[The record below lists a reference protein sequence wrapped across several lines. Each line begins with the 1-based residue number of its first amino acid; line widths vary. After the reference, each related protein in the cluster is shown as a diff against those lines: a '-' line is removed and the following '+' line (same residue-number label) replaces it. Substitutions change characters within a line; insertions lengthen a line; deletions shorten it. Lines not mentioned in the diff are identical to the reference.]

1 MCIFSMLGALMFCS
15 KIIMEVLPNIHLL
28 GMLTVVYTVV
38 FRTKALIPIYVYVV
52 VNGLYAGFSAWWV
65 PYLYIWT
72 VLWAVVMLIPRRL
85 PKKLLAVIY
94 AAVCCLHGL
103 TFGILYAP
111 VQALMYGFDLE
122 QTLAWIAAGFTFDI
136 LHGHLLPQVLA
147 LQDSWGAGRGGK
159 GLRTPQRQDRHA
171 HIHSREPWK
180 RPMQWRVPRPG
191 NPSR

>member
-136 LHGHLLPQVLA
+136 LHGVGNLAAGLLIMPLSELLLKLVRKKA
-147 LQDSWGAGRGGK
+147 
-159 GLRTPQRQDRHA
+159 
-171 HIHSREPWK
+171 
-180 RPMQWRVPRPG
+180 
-191 NPSR
+191 

>member
-85 PKKLLAVIY
+85 PKKLLTVIY

-136 LHGHLLPQVLA
+136 LHGVGNLAAGLLIMPLSELLLKLVRKKA
-147 LQDSWGAGRGGK
+147 
-159 GLRTPQRQDRHA
+159 
-171 HIHSREPWK
+171 
-180 RPMQWRVPRPG
+180 
-191 NPSR
+191 

>member
-1 MCIFSMLGALMFCS
+1 MYNVTEKQIKADNRIQGAALACVF
-15 KIIMEVLPNIHLL
+15 LLFL
-28 GMLTVVYTVV
+28 GMMAGYMVMLVSSALNYEPNELTTPIAVKLVYASYAVGGLLMLLFCV
-38 FRTKALIPIYVYVV
+38 FCVYVV

-103 TFGILYAP
+103 AFGILYAP

-122 QTLAWIAAGFTFDI
+122 QALAWIAAGFTFDI
-136 LHGHLLPQVLA
+136 LHGVGNLAAGLLIMPLSELLLKLVRKKA
-147 LQDSWGAGRGGK
+147 
-159 GLRTPQRQDRHA
+159 
-171 HIHSREPWK
+171 
-180 RPMQWRVPRPG
+180 
-191 NPSR
+191 

>member
-15 KIIMEVLPNIHLL
+15 KIIMEALPNIHLL

-136 LHGHLLPQVLA
+136 LHGVGNLAAALLIMPLSELLLKLVRKKA
-147 LQDSWGAGRGGK
+147 
-159 GLRTPQRQDRHA
+159 
-171 HIHSREPWK
+171 
-180 RPMQWRVPRPG
+180 
-191 NPSR
+191 